1 MIERLFIVIVSIAA
15 IIFVPY
21 WIGWLLVRPK
31 SVEDDLVG
39 NWWLGIIILMFLSL
53 ILMFL
58 SLIIM
63 GVKLFIIPYVING
76 SV

>member
-1 MIERLFIVIVSIAA
+1 MIERTIIVIVSIAA

-31 SVEDDLVG
+31 SIEDNIVS

-53 ILMFL
+53 IV
-58 SLIIM
+58 M
-63 GVKLFIIPYVING
+63 GVKLYIIPYIING

>member
-1 MIERLFIVIVSIAA
+1 MIERLFIVVVSIAA

-21 WIGWLLVRPK
+21 LIGWLLVKPK

-53 ILMFL
+53 I
-58 SLIIM
+58 IM
-63 GVKLFIIPYVING
+63 GVKLFIIPYIING

>member
-1 MIERLFIVIVSIAA
+1 MIERTIIVIVSIAA

-31 SVEDDLVG
+31 SAMDDIIG

-53 ILMFL
+53 IV
-58 SLIIM
+58 M
-63 GVKLFIIPYVING
+63 GVKLYIIPYIING

>member
-1 MIERLFIVIVSIAA
+1 MFKVMIERTIIVIVSIAA

-31 SVEDDLVG
+31 SFEDNIIS
-39 NWWLGIIILMFLSL
+39 NWWIGIIILMFLSL
-53 ILMFL
+53 IV
-58 SLIIM
+58 M
-63 GVKLFIIPYVING
+63 GVKLYIIPYIING

>member
-1 MIERLFIVIVSIAA
+1 MIERTIIVIVSIAA

-21 WIGWLLVRPK
+21 LIGWLLVRPK
-31 SVEDDLVG
+31 SIEDNIVS

-53 ILMFL
+53 IV
-58 SLIIM
+58 M
-63 GVKLFIIPYVING
+63 GVKLYIIPYIING